1 VGKNFIIKS
10 SGVFPVSSRQSYV
23 CNVCKYSRGERHG
36 FQLSSFSLHLMP
48 ELILVCDEGRC
59 GSSHRGVWE
68 EYAEVKKVFRT
79 LFIAVALEMAGVIV
93 VLDVIVQSG

>member
-1 VGKNFIIKS
+1 
-10 SGVFPVSSRQSYV
+10 
-23 CNVCKYSRGERHG
+23 
-36 FQLSSFSLHLMP
+36 MP
-48 ELILVCDEGRC
+48 ELILVCDEDRC